1 MAAKIAYLTIDDSP
15 TKDFIPKLEYLITKQ
30 IPAVW
35 FCEGARLEQY
45 PDSIITAI
53 KAGYIIGNHSYSH
66 PSFSTITL
74 EKAFDE
80 IGRTHQ
86 IVEDLYAQAGVP
98 RPAKY
103 FRFPYGDKGG
113 LTGHDVFATYTVEGK
128 ERKDAIQQYLC
139 DLGYTQPKFSGV
151 TYQYYEQYGLLT
163 DIDWHWT
170 YDCMEWS
177 VFQAVPSY
185 GIDNLDKVLARMDE
199 NEPEGGRGLNEGQS
213 EEIILLHDHVE
224 TTELFEPIIERLLAK
239 GLEFRPVPLL

>member
-15 TKDFIPKLEYLITKQ
+15 TKDFIAKLEYLITKQ

-66 PSFSTITL
+66 PSFSMITL
-74 EKAFDE
+74 EQAFDE
-80 IGRTHQ
+80 IGHTNE
-86 IVEDLYAQAGVP
+86 IIEDLYAQAGVQ
-98 RPAKY
+98 RPAKF

-113 LTGHDVFATYTVEGK
+113 LTGHDVFMPYIGEGK
-128 ERKDAIQQYLC
+128 RRKDAIQQYLR
-139 DLGYTQPKFSGV
+139 DLGYTQPQFAGV
-151 TYQYYEQYGLLT
+151 TYQYYEQYGLQS

-177 VFQAVPSY
+177 VFQPEPRL
-185 GIDNLDKVLARMDE
+185 GIVNLDKVLARMDE
-199 NEPEGGRGLNEGQS
+199 HEPEGGRGLNDGQS
-213 EEIILLHDHVE
+213 EEIILLHDHAE
-224 TTELFEPIIERLLAK
+224 TTDLFEPIIERFLTK
-239 GLEFRPVPLL
+239 GLEFGAIPLI